1 MHYVVVIGTAESRTG
16 QRFVLYK
23 DPAQPEPDKVIVL
36 EETTFVAA
44 WENTPIHGS
53 WWSGL
58 ASFIT
63 NTPPRQL
70 RATGL
75 RHRPEQAVTRA
86 WTPAIEQVY
95 TRLHPPFPTLDW
107 EMP

>member
-1 MHYVVVIGTAESRTG
+1 MVLSVSQATTTMHYVVVIGTAERRTG

-58 ASFIT
+58 ASFIA
-63 NTPPRQL
+63 NTPPANYERL
-70 RATGL
+70 AFDIGL
-75 RHRPEQAVTRA
+75 SKQ
-86 WTPAIEQVY
+86 
-95 TRLHPPFPTLDW
+95 
-107 EMP
+107 